1 MKAKYLIIGVA
12 LVTFP
17 FTKSFAGDA
26 GGDIFKANC
35 GACHT
40 VGKGKLVGP
49 DLKGV
54 ETRHTESWI
63 LKWVKSSQA
72 LVQAGDKE
80 AVKLFADNS
89 NIPMPDQ
96 ALTDDQIKS
105 ILGFIKTGGEPAAV
119 TASTDA
125 VSKNGPDAITV
136 ATQKVAEE
144 KKDSASLLSMFSF
157 TEYLLMFLMG
167 ILLIIIY
174 VLGMAVKTLAE
185 KTKEHHIQ

>member
-1 MKAKYLIIGVA
+1 MKAKYLLLGAI
-12 LVTFP
+12 LVSFP
-17 FTKSFAGDA
+17 FAKSFADDG
-26 GGDIFKANC
+26 GGDMFRTNC

-40 VGKGKLVGP
+40 VGNGKLVGP

-89 NIPMPDQ
+89 SIPMPDQ
-96 ALTDDQIKS
+96 ALTDDQIKT
-105 ILGFIKTGGEPAAV
+105 ILGFIKAGGEQPV
-119 TASTDA
+119 VASA
-125 VSKNGPDAITV
+125 SVSNTGPDAITV

-144 KKDSASLLSMFSF
+144 KKDSASLLTMFSF

-174 VLGMAVKTLAE
+174 ILGMAVKTLAE
-185 KTKEHHIQ
+185 KAKEEHVQ